1 MFSITSQRK
10 NFYTYLFRICVS
22 YLFFPQLSSAKVVL
36 LFSRLFTPGFLAE
49 DYLEDQ
55 AVYWIFFFFRFE
67 NDIWIN
73 MRDYLQKRFQSL
85 LIWAHLANSCRAHF
99 YLNFARDMS
108 SGFAV
113 SSATYFI
120 FSLSKG
126 SCLQYQTS
134 QSDTIIMN
142 IFPINQHQGGLHL
155 RFIYREW
162 LWEYNAI
169 MHDELMEYVRYS
181 HILQAFLVK
190 TPNFRLQWECFF
202 FLSVSLSIFDSLSP
216 SLYN

>member
-1 MFSITSQRK
+1 
-10 NFYTYLFRICVS
+10 
-22 YLFFPQLSSAKVVL
+22 
-36 LFSRLFTPGFLAE
+36 
-49 DYLEDQ
+49 
-55 AVYWIFFFFRFE
+55 
-67 NDIWIN
+67 